1 MSASF
6 PTPKKTFLDSRRPQS
21 DAPAAIHPQ
30 TPRSTEAVI
39 LGEHKVELTDM
50 VLEAVSLL
58 KNVYRSK
65 FLFGEHLKFVDPS
78 FSGDTVNKFNLA
90 TPPSFDPSYAHQVV
104 SGNRDDSPQA
114 PQVASAAP
122 PQSGGPGLSSATP
135 GSNDTQM
142 RDKLRT
148 AEELIKKIFRRN
160 TQLEVDNKHL
170 KAEISKYERLAGLSR
185 TPAHTLTCH
194 DGHLPADNPL
204 YTKKYKRRCR
214 SGPPC
219 RTLLRS
225 AVDGWGL
232 TFPKRGGGEEAAPPK
247 EDPVPVQHLK
257 KRVLQLTEALVTVQ
271 HENEKLSREK
281 IDRVSFRD
289 QLLQRYIAE
298 RDSQIAQL
306 HTSLQELVQKIQ
318 NPLRL
323 ARARQ
328 PSATMNPVVATNN
341 VLKEVSQRLTDS
353 ITGVADDIVKKT
365 VSALPPSSSSVA
377 AAGAEE
383 SSGNAAPGGGSQLG
397 HRRKELTNRLR
408 SIVETLPVNKRK
420 QLLLLMSELRELFD
434 ALVLSNRSLL
444 TTYEDHRRQS
454 DKDAIF
460 LKLQVAQLRD
470 RLRSLGGSVDEE
482 EVVRGATQGPGDH
495 RDP

>member
-1 MSASF
+1 MTIKASMAANF
-6 PTPKKTFLDSRRPQS
+6 PTPKKTFLDARRPTT
-21 DAPAAIHPQ
+21 DAPTAPQ
-30 TPRSTEAVI
+30 APRNTEAVI

-50 VLEAVSLL
+50 VLESVSLL

-78 FSGDTVNKFNLA
+78 YSGDTVNKFNLS
-90 TPPSFDPSYAHQVV
+90 TPPSFDPAYAHQVAPRNEPLPTPAQNNQ
-104 SGNRDDSPQA
+104 SLPQ
-114 PQVASAAP
+114 QVPS
-122 PQSGGPGLSSATP
+122 TP
-135 GSNDTQM
+135 AGEAHL

-170 KAEISKYERLAGLSR
+170 KSEIGKYEKLAGLGR
-185 TPAHTLTCH
+185 TPASTLTCH
-194 DGHLPADNPL
+194 DGHMPVDNPL
-204 YTKKYKRRCR
+204 YTKKLKRRCR
-214 SGPPC
+214 SGPPT
-219 RTLLRS
+219 RTLLRT

-232 TFPKRGGGEEAAPPK
+232 TFPKRGGGGEEAPQK
-247 EDPVPVQHLK
+247 EDPAPVQHLK
-257 KRVLQLTEALVTVQ
+257 KRILQLTEALVTVQ
-271 HENEKLSREK
+271 HENEKLTREK

-328 PSATMNPVVATNN
+328 PSATMKPLVATNN

-353 ITGVADDIVKKT
+353 IAGVTDDIVRKT
-365 VSALPPSSSSVA
+365 SAAIPPNGSTTLPTGHDDSPTA
-377 AAGAEE
+377 
-383 SSGNAAPGGGSQLG
+383 GGSQLG

-408 SIVETLPVNKRK
+408 VIVETLPVSKRK

-434 ALVLSNRSLL
+434 SLVLSNRSLL
-444 TTYEDHRRQS
+444 QTYEDHRRQS

-460 LKLQVAQLRD
+460 LKLQIAQLRD
-470 RLRSLGGSVDEE
+470 RLRSLGGNVDEE
-482 EVVRGATQGPGDH
+482 DIVAGGRTASGEN

>member
-1 MSASF
+1 MSTTF
-6 PTPKKTFLDSRRPQS
+6 PTPKKTFLDARRPQTE
-21 DAPAAIHPQ
+21 APSAPHQQSA
-30 TPRSTEAVI
+30 RSTEAVI

-50 VLEAVSLL
+50 VLESVSLL

-78 FSGDTVNKFNLA
+78 YTGDTVNKFNLA
-90 TPPSFDPSYAHQVV
+90 TPPSFDPAYAHQV
-104 SGNRDDSPQA
+104 SAARGDSPM
-114 PQVASAAP
+114 ASAPAQSAP
-122 PQSGGPGLSSATP
+122 PLSSATP
-135 GSNDTQM
+135 GSTDTQM

-194 DGHLPADNPL
+194 DGHMPVDNPL
-204 YTKKYKRRCR
+204 YSKKLKRRCR
-214 SGPPC
+214 SGPPA

-232 TFPKRGGGEEAAPPK
+232 TFPKRGGGEDPAPPK

-289 QLLQRYIAE
+289 QLMQRYIAE
-298 RDSQIAQL
+298 RDTQIAQL
-306 HTSLQELVQKIQ
+306 HASLQELVQKIQ

-323 ARARQ
+323 ARSRQ

-353 ITGVADDIVKKT
+353 IAGVTDDIVKRT
-365 VSALPPSSSSVA
+365 SSALPQGGATSSSTAV
-377 AAGAEE
+377 GEE
-383 SSGNAAPGGGSQLG
+383 SPRQSVGGASQLG

-408 SIVETLPVNKRK
+408 TIVETLPVNKRK
-420 QLLLLMSELRELFD
+420 LLLLLMSELRELFD

-444 TTYEDHRRQS
+444 ATYEDHRRQS
-454 DKDAIF
+454 DKDAIY

-470 RLRSLGGSVDEE
+470 RLRSLGGNVDEE
-482 EVVRGATQGPGDH
+482 EIVGGGKGGNPGEN